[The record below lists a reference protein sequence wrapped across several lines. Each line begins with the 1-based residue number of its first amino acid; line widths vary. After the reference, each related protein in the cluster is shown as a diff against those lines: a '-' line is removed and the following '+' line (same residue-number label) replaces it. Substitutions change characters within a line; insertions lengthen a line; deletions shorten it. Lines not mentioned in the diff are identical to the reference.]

1 MRCHLKGLLPASPFL
16 DYVFS
21 SELKNSKTF
30 FTLSFGQQMKDIV
43 LQTNFFNF
51 SLHLRRNIFG
61 LIFVNAG
68 VWTFHMDLFLQMEK
82 ILHQNTPKNLKPYFD
97 FVFCVYIIW
106 FCENLKISKIAK
118 FHTRENILT

>member
-51 SLHLRRNIFG
+51 SLHLRRNIF
-61 LIFVNAG
+61 
-68 VWTFHMDLFLQMEK
+68 VWTNFRECRGLDISHGFIFTNGK
-82 ILHQNTPKNLKPYFD
+82 D
-97 FVFCVYIIW
+97 FTSKYTKKS
-106 FCENLKISKIAK
+106 ETIS
-118 FHTRENILT
+118 